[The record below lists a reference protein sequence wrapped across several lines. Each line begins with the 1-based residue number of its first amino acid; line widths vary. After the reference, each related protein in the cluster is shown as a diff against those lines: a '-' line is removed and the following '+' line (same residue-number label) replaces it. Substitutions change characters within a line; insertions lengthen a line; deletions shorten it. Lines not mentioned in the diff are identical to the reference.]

1 MNHRFLIA
9 AALSLVALT
18 ASAQSQL
25 TLPPS
30 GGNERA
36 TVIQHIGLVTVSI
49 DYSSPHV
56 HSPQGQDRRGKIW
69 GTLVPWGLA
78 NLGFGTCKECPW
90 RVGANVNTIF
100 TTSHDIQVNGSTL
113 PAGSYA
119 LFAIPQPDEWT
130 WIFSKNHTS
139 WGSFFYDP
147 AEDALRVKAKP
158 EKTEYHEVL
167 TFHFTERRDDHAT
180 VAMKWEE
187 LAVPIDIN
195 VPNASDLY
203 IANLRN
209 ELRNSQGFTDA
220 SWEQAARYALDNKH
234 PADALPWAET
244 AVNGGGGIGRK
255 NFANLMTLADAQV
268 ANGKTA
274 EAAKTR
280 DEALNHPGTTAFDL
294 HGYARQLM
302 AAGKKEE
309 ALKVFEL
316 NAKRNPG
323 VWPVNFGL
331 ARGYSAVG
339 RYADALKAAKLALT
353 QAPDENSRKTV
364 EGAIKKLEAGQDM
377 N

>member
-1 MNHRFLIA
+1 MKHFLA
-9 AALSLVALT
+9 AAAVALT
-18 ASAQSQL
+18 ALGAAAQSI
-25 TLPPS
+25 TTPPS

-36 TVIQHIGLVTVSI
+36 GVTQQIGLVKISI

-56 HSPQGQDRRGKIW
+56 HSPQGADRRGKIW
-69 GTLVPWGLA
+69 GTLVPWGLN

-90 RVGANVNTIF
+90 RVGANENTVF
-100 TTSHDIQVNGSTL
+100 TTTHDIVVNGSPL

-119 LFAIPQPDEWT
+119 LFAIPQQDEWT

-147 AEDALRVKAKP
+147 AEDVLRVKAKP
-158 EKTEYHEVL
+158 EKAEYREVL
-167 TFHFTERRDDHAT
+167 TFDFTKRKDDHAT

-187 LAVPIDIN
+187 LAVPIDIT
-195 VPNASDLY
+195 VPNAVDLY
-203 IANLRN
+203 ITNMRN
-209 ELRNSQGFTDA
+209 ELRTSPGFNDS
-220 SWEQAARYALDNKH
+220 SWEQAARYAFDNKRF
-234 PADALPWAET
+234 AVALPWAET
-244 AVNGGGGIGRK
+244 AVSGGGGIGRK
-255 NFANLMTLADAQV
+255 TFTNLITLSDVQE

-280 DEALNHPGTTAFDL
+280 EEAMNLPSATVFDL

-309 ALKVFEL
+309 AVKVFEL

-331 ARGYSAVG
+331 ARGYSAAG
-339 RYADALKAAKLALT
+339 RYPEALKAAKAALP
-353 QAPDENSRKTV
+353 QAPDEGNRKNI
-364 EGAIKKLEAGQDM
+364 EAAIKKLEAGQDM
-377 N
+377 NK

>member
-1 MNHRFLIA
+1 MKHFLA
-9 AALSLVALT
+9 AAAVALT
-18 ASAQSQL
+18 AIGAFAQGSI

-36 TVIQHIGLVTVSI
+36 TVTQQIGPVTVSI

-69 GTLVPWGLA
+69 GTLVPYGMA

-100 TTSHDIQVNGSTL
+100 TTSADIQVNGSTL

-119 LFAIPQPDEWT
+119 LFAIPQQDEWT

-158 EKTEYHEVL
+158 EKAEYREVL
-167 TFHFTERRDDHAT
+167 TFDFTERKDDHAT

-195 VPNASDLY
+195 VPNAADLY
-203 IANLRN
+203 VANIRN
-209 ELRNSQGFTDA
+209 ELRNSPGFADTE
-220 SWEQAARYALDNKH
+220 WQQAARYALDHKH
-234 PADALPWAET
+234 PVEGLQWAERSVDP
-244 AVNGGGGIGRK
+244 AGGIGRK
-255 NFANLMTLADAQV
+255 NFTNLMTLADAQE

-274 EAAKTR
+274 DAAKSR
-280 DEALNHPGTTAFDL
+280 DAAMNDPSATVFDL
-294 HGYARQLM
+294 HGYGRQLI
-302 AAGKKEE
+302 AKGKKDE
-309 ALKVFEL
+309 ALKVFQL

-323 VWPVNFGL
+323 VWPTNGGL
-331 ARGYSAVG
+331 ARGYSATG
-339 RYADALKAAKLALT
+339 NYPEALKYAKLALA
-353 QAPDENSRKTV
+353 QAPDDANRKNLENM
-364 EGAIKKLEAGQDM
+364 IKKLEAGQDV

>member
-1 MNHRFLIA
+1 MKHFLA
-9 AALSLVALT
+9 AAAVALMAIGAT
-18 ASAQSQL
+18 AQQI

-30 GGNERA
+30 GGNERS
-36 TVIQHIGLVTVSI
+36 TVIQQIGPVKVSI

-56 HSPQGQDRRGKIW
+56 HSPQGVDRRGKVW
-69 GTLVPWGLA
+69 GTLVPWGMA

-119 LFAIPQPDEWT
+119 LFAIPQQDEWT

-147 AEDALRVKAKP
+147 AEDVLRVKAKP
-158 EKTEYHEVL
+158 EKAEYREVL
-167 TFHFTERRDDHAT
+167 TFDFTERKDDHAT

-187 LAVPIDIN
+187 LAVPIEIT
-195 VPNASDLY
+195 VPNAPELY
-203 IANLRN
+203 IAEIGQ
-209 ELRNSQGFTDA
+209 ELRNSPGFNDA
-220 SWEQAARYALDNKH
+220 NWQQAARYALDNKH
-234 PADALPWAET
+234 PAEGLKWA
-244 AVNGGGGIGRK
+244 AAAADDKSGIGRK
-255 NFANLMTLADAQV
+255 NFTNLMTLADAQE
-268 ANGKTA
+268 ANGQTA
-274 EAAKTR
+274 DAAKTR
-280 DEALNHPGTTAFDL
+280 DEAMNHPTTTPFDL

-302 AAGKKEE
+302 AKGKKED

-339 RYADALKAAKLALT
+339 RYPEALKYAKLALP
-353 QAPDENSRKTV
+353 QAPDEVNRKSI
-364 EGAIKKLEAGQDM
+364 EGAIKKLEAGQDT

>member
-1 MNHRFLIA
+1 MKHRFFIA
-9 AALSLVALT
+9 AAVALT
-18 ASAQSQL
+18 ALGATAQSSL

-36 TVIQHIGLVTVSI
+36 TVIQHIGLVKVSI

-69 GTLVPWGLA
+69 GTLVPWGMA

-90 RVGANVNTIF
+90 RVGANENTLF

-119 LFAIPQPDEWT
+119 LFAIPQQDEWT

-158 EKTEYHEVL
+158 EKSDYHEVL
-167 TFHFTERRDDHAT
+167 TFDFTERRNDHAT

-187 LAVPIDIN
+187 LSVPIDIS
-195 VPNASDLY
+195 VPNAADLY

-209 ELRNSQGFTDA
+209 QLRDSAGFTDT
-220 SWEQAARYALDNKH
+220 SWAQAARFALDNKH
-234 PADALPWAET
+234 PAEALTWAE
-244 AVNGGGGIGRK
+244 AANNDAGGIGRK
-255 NFANLMTLADAQV
+255 SFTNLMALADAYE

-274 EAAKTR
+274 EATKAR
-280 DEALNHPGTTAFDL
+280 EEAMNHPSATPFDL
-294 HGYARQLM
+294 HGYARQLV
-302 AAGKKEE
+302 AKGKKEE
-309 ALKVFEL
+309 ALKVWEL
-316 NAKRNPG
+316 NAKRFG
-323 VWPVNFGL
+323 SVWPVNIGL

-339 RYADALKAAKLALT
+339 RYPEALKYAKLALA
-353 QAPDENSRKTV
+353 QAPDLNNKKNL
-364 EGAIKKLEAGQDM
+364 EGMIKKLEAGQDI

>member
-9 AALSLVALT
+9 AAVALT
-18 ASAQSQL
+18 ALGATSQSL

-36 TVIQHIGLVTVSI
+36 TVIQQIGLVKVSI

-69 GTLVPWGLA
+69 GTLVPWGMA

-90 RVGANVNTIF
+90 RVGANENTVF

-119 LFAIPQPDEWT
+119 LFAIPQQDEWT

-158 EKTEYHEVL
+158 EKSDYREVL
-167 TFHFTERRDDHAT
+167 TFDFTERRDDHAN

-187 LAVPIDIN
+187 LSVPIDIT
-195 VPNASDLY
+195 VPNAADLY
-203 IANLRN
+203 VAHIRN
-209 ELRNSQGFTDA
+209 ELRTSPGFNDA
-220 SWEQAARYALDNKH
+220 SWAQAARYALDNKH
-234 PADALPWAET
+234 PVEALAWAE
-244 AVNGGGGIGRK
+244 AANNGAGGIGRK
-255 NFANLMTLADAQV
+255 NFTNLMALADAYE

-280 DEALNHPGTTAFDL
+280 DEAFNHPTATPFDL
-294 HGYARQLM
+294 HGYARQLL
-302 AAGKKEE
+302 AKGKKEE
-309 ALKVFEL
+309 ALKVWEL
-316 NAKRNPG
+316 NAKRFPG
-323 VWPVNFGL
+323 VWPVNVGL
-331 ARGYSAVG
+331 ARGYSAAG
-339 RYADALKAAKLALT
+339 RYPEALKYAKLALA
-353 QAPDENSRKTV
+353 QAPDEQNKKNL
-364 EGAIKKLEAGQDM
+364 EGMVKKLEAGQDI

>member
-1 MNHRFLIA
+1 MKHFLA
-9 AALSLVALT
+9 AAAVALT
-18 ASAQSQL
+18 AFGATAQI
-25 TLPPS
+25 TTPPS

-36 TVIQHIGLVTVSI
+36 GVTQQIGLVKISI

-56 HSPQGQDRRGKIW
+56 HSPQGADRRGKIW
-69 GTLVPWGLA
+69 GTLVPWGLN

-90 RVGANVNTIF
+90 RVGANENTVF
-100 TTSHDIQVNGSTL
+100 TTDHDIVVNGSPL
-113 PAGSYA
+113 PAGTYA
-119 LFAIPQPDEWT
+119 LFAIPQQDEWT

-147 AEDALRVKAKP
+147 AEDVLRVKAKP
-158 EKTEYHEVL
+158 EKAEYREVL
-167 TFHFTERRDDHAT
+167 TFDFTERKDDHAT

-187 LAVPIDIN
+187 LAVPIDIT
-195 VPNASDLY
+195 VPNTVDLY
-203 IANLRN
+203 IANMRN
-209 ELRNSQGFTDA
+209 ELRTSPGFSDTA
-220 SWEQAARYALDNKH
+220 WEQAARYAYDNKR
-234 PADALPWAET
+234 PADALVWAQT
-244 AVNGGGGIGRK
+244 AVSGGGGIGRK
-255 NFANLMTLADAQV
+255 NFTNLITLADVQE

-280 DEALNHPGTTAFDL
+280 EEALNHPSATPFDL

-302 AAGKKEE
+302 LAGKKEE

-339 RYADALKAAKLALT
+339 RYPEALKAAKAALP
-353 QAPDENSRKTV
+353 QAPDEGNKKNI
-364 EGAIKKLEAGQDM
+364 EAAIKKLEAGQDM
-377 N
+377 NK

>member
-1 MNHRFLIA
+1 MKHFLA
-9 AALSLVALT
+9 ATAVALVAIGVT
-18 ASAQSQL
+18 AQQI

-30 GGNERA
+30 GGNERSSV
-36 TVIQHIGLVTVSI
+36 TQQIGPVKVSI

-56 HSPQGQDRRGKIW
+56 HSPQGVDRRGKVW
-69 GTLVPWGLA
+69 GTLVPWGMA

-119 LFAIPQPDEWT
+119 LFAIPQQDEWT

-158 EKTEYHEVL
+158 EKAEYREVL
-167 TFHFTERRDDHAT
+167 TFDFTERKDDHAT

-187 LAVPIDIN
+187 LAVPIDIT
-195 VPNASDLY
+195 VPNVSDLY
-203 IANLRN
+203 IADISQ
-209 ELRNSQGFTDA
+209 ELRNSPGFNDA
-220 SWEQAARYALDNKH
+220 SWTQAARYALDNKH
-234 PADALPWAET
+234 PAEGLKWAT
-244 AVNGGGGIGRK
+244 AAADDKSGIGRK
-255 NFANLMTLADAQV
+255 NFTNLMTLADAQE

-274 EAAKTR
+274 DAAKTR
-280 DEALNHPGTTAFDL
+280 DEAMNHPTTTPFDL

-302 AAGKKEE
+302 AKGKNEE

-339 RYADALKAAKLALT
+339 RYPEALKYAKLALP
-353 QAPDENSRKTV
+353 QAPDEVNRKSI
-364 EGAIKKLEAGQDM
+364 EGAIKKLEAGQDI
-377 N
+377 NK

>member
-1 MNHRFLIA
+1 MKHFLA
-9 AALSLVALT
+9 AAAVALVAIG
-18 ASAQSQL
+18 ASAQQI

-30 GGNERA
+30 GGNERS
-36 TVIQHIGLVTVSI
+36 TVIQQIGPVKVSI

-56 HSPQGQDRRGKIW
+56 HSPQGVDRRGKVW
-69 GTLVPWGLA
+69 GTLVPWGMA

-100 TTSHDIQVNGSTL
+100 TTSHDIQVNGSPL

-119 LFAIPQPDEWT
+119 LFAIPQQDEWT

-158 EKTEYHEVL
+158 EKAEYREVL
-167 TFHFTERRDDHAT
+167 TFDFTERKDDHAT

-187 LAVPIDIN
+187 LAVPIEIN
-195 VPNASDLY
+195 VPNVADLY
-203 IANLRN
+203 VAEIGH
-209 ELRNSQGFTDA
+209 ELRNSPGFTDA
-220 SWEQAARYALDNKH
+220 SWQQAARYALDHKH
-234 PADALPWAET
+234 PAEGLKWAE
-244 AVNGGGGIGRK
+244 ASADDKSGIGRK
-255 NFANLMTLADAQV
+255 NFTNLMTLADAQE

-274 EAAKTR
+274 DAAKTR
-280 DEALNHPGTTAFDL
+280 DEAMNHPTTTPFDL

-302 AAGKKEE
+302 AKGKKED

-339 RYADALKAAKLALT
+339 RYPEALKYAKLALP
-353 QAPDENSRKTV
+353 QAPDEVNRKSI
-364 EGAIKKLEAGQDM
+364 EGAIKKLEAGQDI

>member
-9 AALSLVALT
+9 AVVLLT
-18 ASAQSQL
+18 AIGASAQSAL

-69 GTLVPWGLA
+69 GTLVPWGMA

-119 LFAIPQPDEWT
+119 LFAIPQQDEWT

-158 EKTEYHEVL
+158 EKADYHEVL
-167 TFHFTERRDDHAT
+167 TFDFTERRNDHAT

-195 VPNASDLY
+195 VPNAADLY

-209 ELRNSQGFTDA
+209 ELRDSPGFSDPT
-220 SWEQAARYALDNKH
+220 WQQAARYALDNKH
-234 PADALPWAET
+234 PAEALAWAQT
-244 AVNGGGGIGRK
+244 ANTGGGGIGRK
-255 NFANLMTLADAQV
+255 NFTNLMTLAEAYD

-274 EAAKTR
+274 EAAKAR
-280 DEALNHPGTTAFDL
+280 EEAMNHPSAAPLDL
-294 HGYARQLM
+294 HAYARQLL
-302 AAGKKEE
+302 AGGKKAE
-309 ALKVFEL
+309 ALQVWEL
-316 NAKRNPG
+316 NAKRYPG
-323 VWPVNFGL
+323 VWPVNVGL
-331 ARGYSAVG
+331 ARGYSAAG
-339 RYADALKAAKLALT
+339 RYAEALKYAKLAAA
-353 QAPDENSRKTV
+353 QAPDEANKKNL
-364 EGAIKKLEAGQDM
+364 EGMVKKLESGQDI

>member
-9 AALSLVALT
+9 AAMSVMTLA
-18 ASAQSQL
+18 ASAQVL

-69 GTLVPWGLA
+69 GTLVPWGMA

-90 RVGANVNTIF
+90 RVGANVNRIF

-119 LFAIPQPDEWT
+119 LFAIPQQDEWT

-158 EKTEYHEVL
+158 EKSEYHEVL
-167 TFHFTERRDDHAT
+167 TFDFTERRDDHAT

-195 VPNASDLY
+195 VPNVADLY
-203 IANLRN
+203 ITNMRN
-209 ELRNSQGFTDA
+209 ELRNSNGFTDVA
-220 SWEQAARYALDNKH
+220 WQEAARYALDNKH
-234 PADALPWAET
+234 PAEALAWAET
-244 AVNGGGGIGRK
+244 ANTGGGGIGRK
-255 NFANLMTLADAQV
+255 NYTNLMTLAEAYE

-274 EAAKTR
+274 EAAKAR
-280 DEALNHPGTTAFDL
+280 DEAMNHPGTTAFDL
-294 HGYARQLM
+294 HGYARQLL
-302 AAGKKEE
+302 AKGKKAE
-309 ALKVFEL
+309 ALQVWER
-316 NAKRNPG
+316 NAKRFPG
-323 VWPVNFGL
+323 MWPVNVGL
-331 ARGYSAVG
+331 ARGYSAMG
-339 RYADALKAAKLALT
+339 KYAEALKYAKLALA
-353 QAPDENSRKTV
+353 QAPDEQNKKNL
-364 EGAIKKLEAGQDM
+364 EGMVKKLEAGQDV

>member
-1 MNHRFLIA
+1 MKHFLA
-9 AALSLVALT
+9 AAAVALVAIGVT
-18 ASAQSQL
+18 AQSI

-30 GGNERA
+30 GGNERS
-36 TVIQHIGLVTVSI
+36 TVIQQIGPVKVSI

-56 HSPQGQDRRGKIW
+56 HSPQGVDRRGKIW
-69 GTLVPWGLA
+69 GTLVPWGMA

-100 TTSHDIQVNGSTL
+100 TTSHAIQVNGSTL

-119 LFAIPQPDEWT
+119 LFAIPQQDEWT

-147 AEDALRVKAKP
+147 AEDVLRIKAKP
-158 EKTEYHEVL
+158 EKAEFREVL
-167 TFHFTERRDDHAT
+167 TFDFTERKDDHAT

-187 LAVPIDIN
+187 LAVPIEIT
-195 VPNASDLY
+195 VPNAADLY
-203 IANLRN
+203 VAEISQ
-209 ELRNSQGFTDA
+209 ELRNSPGFTDA
-220 SWEQAARYALDNKH
+220 SWQQAARYALDHKH
-234 PADALPWAET
+234 PVEGLKWAEAST
-244 AVNGGGGIGRK
+244 DDKSGIGRK
-255 NFANLMTLADAQV
+255 NFTNLMTLADAQE

-274 EAAKTR
+274 DATKTR
-280 DEALNHPGTTAFDL
+280 DEAMNHPTTTPFDL
-294 HGYARQLM
+294 HGYGRQLM
-302 AAGKKEE
+302 AKGKKEE

-316 NAKRNPG
+316 NAKRNPT

-339 RYADALKAAKLALT
+339 RYPEALKYAKLALP
-353 QAPDENSRKTV
+353 QAPDEVNRKNI
-364 EGAIKKLEAGQDM
+364 EGAIKKLEAGQDI

>member
-1 MNHRFLIA
+1 M
-9 AALSLVALT
+9 
-18 ASAQSQL
+18 
-25 TLPPS
+25 
-30 GGNERA
+30 
-36 TVIQHIGLVTVSI
+36 
-49 DYSSPHV
+49 
-56 HSPQGQDRRGKIW
+56 
-69 GTLVPWGLA
+69 A

-119 LFAIPQPDEWT
+119 LFAIPQQDEWT
-130 WIFSKNHTS
+130 WIFSKNNTS

-158 EKTEYHEVL
+158 EKSEYREVL
-167 TFHFTERRDDHAT
+167 TFDFTERRDDHAT

-195 VPNASDLY
+195 VPNAADLY
-203 IANLRN
+203 VASLRN
-209 ELRNSQGFTDA
+209 ELRNSQGFTDS

-234 PADALPWAET
+234 PAEALKWAEAANT
-244 AVNGGGGIGRK
+244 AGGGIGRK

-280 DEALNHPGTTAFDL
+280 DEAMNLPSTTAFDI
-294 HGYARQLM
+294 HGYARQLLTQ
-302 AAGKKEE
+302 GKKED
-309 ALKVFEL
+309 ALRVFEL
-316 NAKRNPG
+316 NAKRNPL

-331 ARGYSAVG
+331 ARGYSAAG
-339 RYADALKAAKLALT
+339 RYADALKAAKLALP

-364 EGAIKKLEAGQDM
+364 EGAIKKLEAGQDI